1 MDEFMAL
8 NSEDQAPLSPSET
21 RTLLE
26 QLAHRPR
33 HSLGQNFL
41 IDGNIVRKSLD
52 LAQIRADDTVIEVG
66 PGLGTLTRA
75 LLSRGAQVW
84 AVEKDP
90 VLHEYLSQTLVA
102 NFPTSFHL
110 LLGDALD
117 FPLADFKGSEFKI
130 VANLPY
136 AISTPWL
143 DGVLEQRLPERM
155 VLMLQQEAS
164 QRYCAKPGT
173 KAFGAISIF
182 VQSAYTIAPGHKVAA
197 ACFYPKPDIESFL
210 LHLVRK
216 EVPVLFKPEFKTLIR
231 GVFQQRR
238 KQIGSLLKDRLPDQ
252 GKAWIECLTDA
263 GLSAQSRPEDIPIE
277 LWCKL
282 A

>member
-1 MDEFMAL
+1 MAQL
-8 NSEDQAPLSPSET
+8 NDSSPLSPSET
-21 RTLLE
+21 VKLLE
-26 QLAHRPR
+26 QLGHRPK

-41 IDGNIVRKSLD
+41 IDGNIVRKSLE
-52 LAQIRADDTVIEVG
+52 LAQITSGDTVIEVG
-66 PGLGTLTRA
+66 PGLGTLTKA
-75 LLSRGAQVW
+75 LLNQGAHVW

-90 VLHEYLSQTLVA
+90 VLYTHLSTTLA
-102 NFPTSFHL
+102 KQFSNTFHL
-110 LLGDALD
+110 LNADAID
-117 FPLADFKGSEFKI
+117 HPLADFKSSPYKI

-143 DGVLEQRLPERM
+143 DAVLEEKLPERM
-155 VLMLQQEAS
+155 VLMLQHEAA

-173 KAFGAISIF
+173 KTFGAISIF

-197 ACFYPKPDIESFL
+197 ACFFPKPDIESYL
-210 LHLVRK
+210 LHLVKK
-216 EVPVLFKPEFKTLIR
+216 ESPYLFKPETKTLIR
-231 GVFQQRR
+231 SIFQQRR

-252 GKAWIECLTDA
+252 GKAWIQCLSEA
-263 GLSAQSRPEDIPIE
+263 GLSAQSRPEDIPVN

>member
-1 MDEFMAL
+1 
-8 NSEDQAPLSPSET
+8 
-21 RTLLE
+21 
-26 QLAHRPR
+26 
-33 HSLGQNFL
+33 
-41 IDGNIVRKSLD
+41 
-52 LAQIRADDTVIEVG
+52 
-66 PGLGTLTRA
+66 
-75 LLSRGAQVW
+75 
-84 AVEKDP
+84 
-90 VLHEYLSQTLVA
+90 
-102 NFPTSFHL
+102 
-110 LLGDALD
+110 
-117 FPLADFKGSEFKI
+117 
-130 VANLPY
+130 
-136 AISTPWL
+136 
-143 DGVLEQRLPERM
+143 
-155 VLMLQQEAS
+155 MLQQEAS

-252 GKAWIECLTDA
+252 GKAWIECLTEA